1 MSGDAIVVTVSVIGG
16 VAIAAF
22 TTWLIFMDTK
32 ACDQAYLP
40 PRYSVQAHLHS
51 PYQPVRG
58 NEMKYLYTVKGPEL
72 TTVEMRAR
80 AAAREFFGAQK
91 HAVRIDTVR
100 REVMETSTMADA
112 IATTLF
118 FEAECVAWPITK

>member
-1 MSGDAIVVTVSVIGG
+1 
-16 VAIAAF
+16 
-22 TTWLIFMDTK
+22 
-32 ACDQAYLP
+32 
-40 PRYSVQAHLHS
+40 
-51 PYQPVRG
+51 
-58 NEMKYLYTVKGPEL
+58 MKYLYTVKGPEL

-100 REVMETSTMADA
+100 REVIETGTMADA
-112 IATTLF
+112 NAIAMTLF

>member
-1 MSGDAIVVTVSVIGG
+1 
-16 VAIAAF
+16 
-22 TTWLIFMDTK
+22 
-32 ACDQAYLP
+32 
-40 PRYSVQAHLHS
+40 
-51 PYQPVRG
+51 
-58 NEMKYLYTVKGPEL
+58 MKYLYTVKGPEL

-112 IATTLF
+112 IATTLV

>member
-1 MSGDAIVVTVSVIGG
+1 MSSDALVVTVLVV
-16 VAIAAF
+16 VAVAF
-22 TTWLIFMDTK
+22 IFVEFIFTDTE
-32 ACDQAYLP
+32 ACDQEYVP
-40 PRYSVQAHLHS
+40 PPKAVPTHLHP
-51 PYQPVRG
+51 PYQPVRR

-100 REVMETSTMADA
+100 REGIETSTMADA